1 MILSLRFKGA
11 FQIGL
16 GKAFTIDEK
25 YTPLVCLPF
34 FFNKMTIE
42 MKRENNII

>member
-34 FFNKMTIE
+34 FFNKKKNDNRNE
-42 MKRENNII
+42 ERK